1 MLFRAESRL
10 LTDSETAGFI
20 TVQPKFTEPA
30 VNERP
35 KLRFMFKK
43 TDDQGDFC
51 LHLCCVICS
60 PAPLAVWW
68 LLRWFCELLA
78 EILTFL

>member
-1 MLFRAESRL
+1 MLLRAESRL
-10 LTDSETAGFI
+10 LTDSATAGFL

-43 TDDQGDFC
+43 TDDRGI
-51 LHLCCVICS
+51 CVYIFF
-60 PAPLAVWW
+60 V
-68 LLRWFCELLA
+68 
-78 EILTFL
+78 